1 MNPGPARSR
10 RLNQR
15 NGPTFDSLR
24 PILPVNS
31 AVSDDDVLLIG
42 GCSVDELAA
51 TYGTPLYVYD
61 EAGLRAQA
69 RSLSDGLKARWP
81 NSEVLFASKSF
92 PAVAMYRLAA
102 EEGLSIDVAGLG
114 ELQFALAAAVPP
126 GRIYLHGNAKSDDE
140 IRLAVESR
148 IAAII
153 ADNTDDLHR
162 IARIATEPQSVI
174 LRVIPGVA
182 PDVHESQSTGG
193 DDSKFGVPLDQL
205 SGIVELIGTL
215 PNVELVGIHLHIGSQ
230 VLETEPFVRAVEAI
244 ARVGEYPVYDIGGG
258 LGVQY
263 TFEDEAPTVD
273 AYLDAVVD
281 AASRVLPAGAK
292 LLIEP
297 GRSIVARAGVTLY
310 RVNTVKR
317 SGKTF
322 VAVDGGMADNMDVAL
337 TGQRYEALVANRV
350 NGGNA
355 EVVDLVGRQCESG
368 DKLRGDVALNEPK
381 VGDLVVMT
389 TTGAYAYTMAN
400 NYNGALRPA
409 VVFCADGR
417 SRRVVARE
425 TIDDLLRLQEP
436 ASV

>member
-1 MNPGPARSR
+1 MSE
-10 RLNQR
+10 
-15 NGPTFDSLR
+15 
-24 PILPVNS
+24 
-31 AVSDDDVLLIG
+31 DDVLLIG
-42 GCSVDELAA
+42 GCSVEDLAS

-69 RSLSDGLKARWP
+69 RALSDGLRARWP

-102 EEGLSIDVAGLG
+102 EEGLSVDVAGLG
-114 ELQFALAAAVPP
+114 ELQFALAARVPAD
-126 GRIYLHGNAKSDDE
+126 RLYLHGNAKSDDE
-140 IRLAVESR
+140 IRLAVETH

-153 ADNTDDLHR
+153 VDNTDDLHR
-162 IARIATEPQSVI
+162 IERLAAEPQNVL

-182 PDVHESQSTGG
+182 PDVHASQSTGG
-193 DDSKFGVPLDQL
+193 QDSKFGVPLDQL
-205 SGIVELIGTL
+205 DDVVRLIARLEHVTL
-215 PNVELVGIHLHIGSQ
+215 IGIHLHIGSQ

-244 ARVGEYPVYDIGGG
+244 GRVGEYPVYNIGGG

-263 TFEDEAPTVD
+263 TFDEDPPSVE
-273 AYLDAVVD
+273 AYLDAVV
-281 AASRVLPAGAK
+281 AAAARVLPAGAK

-317 SGKTF
+317 SGKSF
-322 VAVDGGMADNMDVAL
+322 VAVDGGMADNMDIAL
-337 TGQRYEALVANRV
+337 TGQRYEALIANRV
-350 NGGNA
+350 DGGLP
-355 EVVDLVGRQCESG
+355 ETVDLVGRQCESG
-368 DKLRGDVALNEPK
+368 DRLRADIALNQPV

-409 VVFCADGR
+409 VVFCADGK
-417 SRRVVARE
+417 SRVVVARE
-425 TIDDLLRLQEP
+425 SIDDLLRLQEP
-436 ASV
+436 AAL